1 MIVIA
6 ALQLISTW
14 GFFYIKN
21 VFGGKRHPIINYSK
35 LMIYNGNVKRTE
47 INY

>member
-21 VFGGKRHPIINYSK
+21 VFGGESHPIINYSK